1 MNQVQCTDDTK
12 KIVSKEE
19 VQSNQPFKIHKQRD
33 TIAPP
38 SSTRGGIDE
47 KTGHNKLVQ
56 IKINNKN
63 NDNGKNIFFLKR
75 LR

>member
-1 MNQVQCTDDTK
+1 MMYDEEMNRIERRGVIQSTVQN
-12 KIVSKEE
+12 S
-19 VQSNQPFKIHKQRD
+19 FKIA

-47 KTGHNKLVQ
+47 KTGHNHNKLVQ